1 MLREPSRPAN
11 GVDGRVSIEVAPDL
25 AHDEAATVA
34 SAQELSDEVDR
45 PNVLIKIP
53 ATTEGAPGDHHHDRR
68 RASAST

>member
-1 MLREPSRPAN
+1 M
-11 GVDGRVSIEVAPDL
+11 
-25 AHDEAATVA
+25 A

-53 ATTEGAPGDHHHDRR
+53 ATTEGAPAITTTHRR